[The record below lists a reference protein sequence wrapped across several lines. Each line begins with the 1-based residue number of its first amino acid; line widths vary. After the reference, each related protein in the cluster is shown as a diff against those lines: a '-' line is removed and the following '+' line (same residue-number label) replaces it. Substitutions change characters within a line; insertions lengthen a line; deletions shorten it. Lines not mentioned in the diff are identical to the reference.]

1 MDGVLVDTE
10 AIWEHVRRR
19 FVAEHGGTY
28 TDRATRDVMGMSAPE
43 WSRYIRIELHVDL
56 PDEQINDGIVAGVAA
71 SLRKTLPLFP
81 GACEA
86 VTTLSRCVPLAV
98 ASSSNRSLI
107 DYIVAEAGLAAA
119 FHATVSSEEVPHGK
133 PAPDVYLRAAELLD
147 VAAERCGAIEDSSNG
162 LRRPRRRDVRGGAAE
177 PAIPAGRR
185 RARTRR
191 RRPRAHCRCCAR
203 YVLHYAALRYSA
215 ILTDSARTQTE

>member
-43 WSRYIRIELHVDL
+43 WSRYIRTELHVDL

-133 PAPDVYLRAAELLD
+133 PAPDVYLRAAELLR

-162 LRRPRRRDVRGGAAE
+162 LRAAHAAGMFVVALPNPQYPPAADALALADVVLERIADVV
-177 PAIPAGRR
+177 PATFCITPPCG
-185 RARTRR
+185 T
-191 RRPRAHCRCCAR
+191 PL
-203 YVLHYAALRYSA
+203 Y
-215 ILTDSARTQTE
+215 